1 MFWPAHRYAP
11 NEAWKPDA
19 SAYYWNQEIH
29 RPAPVQCS
37 NLPFNPQKWPF
48 NSSRFDSSAF
58 YAMLRMGENAPMHRL
73 VQLNRFVALLLIE
86 KHGSGLAFS
95 THPR

>member
-1 MFWPAHRYAP
+1 
-11 NEAWKPDA
+11 
-19 SAYYWNQEIH
+19 
-29 RPAPVQCS
+29 
-37 NLPFNPQKWPF
+37 
-48 NSSRFDSSAF
+48 
-58 YAMLRMGENAPMHRL
+58 MLRVGENAPMHRL